1 MEFVGYS
8 KNSHVY
14 EAKVI
19 NGRENSLDYPFST
32 TQTTDIE
39 NKNTFN
45 LESLFLDLFITKC
58 TLYFFFFCIV
68 FEHNKNSVIWVWVL
82 LYVLSVKERGESI
95 NRTSLQTLHVLG
107 MGKKNPTH

>member
-39 NKNTFN
+39 NKNT
-45 LESLFLDLFITKC
+45 LDRK
-58 TLYFFFFCIV
+58 
-68 FEHNKNSVIWVWVL
+68 SVV
-82 LYVLSVKERGESI
+82 
-95 NRTSLQTLHVLG
+95 
-107 MGKKNPTH
+107 